1 MKLTHYSI
9 LVLAKIN
16 ENLLYWKKPV
26 KFNDLHICSFFNITD
41 CDQNYMQMLNHQIN
55 DKKSVG
61 LCSLFSF
68 FFLSSIFRPRPQ
80 YCDYF
85 HMKLVDGFLFRVSVD
100 WALKRPGEPGLK
112 NKRFRWVRITGWF
125 RVDGERLGELK
136 CNLQSLAHHRGESPT
151 VYEWRN
157 VKDKTR
163 QDKNNLH
170 FLFLSVL
177 FIYLFLTFIYLLSP
191 RLCYWGIKKCVSDWN
206 FTNK

>member
-1 MKLTHYSI
+1 MWYSSNVI
-9 LVLAKIN
+9 PCNRTNCFSSSNFFQASLNTIDPCMIVQERLAGNYDMPLRNFKNQFGVICAWVNEVDSLFYFGTRKFN

-100 WALKRPGEPGLK
+100 WALKRPGE
-112 NKRFRWVRITGWF
+112 RFKKQAVPVGPHHWMVSCGRRKARWT
-125 RVDGERLGELK
+125 
-136 CNLQSLAHHRGESPT
+136 
-151 VYEWRN
+151 
-157 VKDKTR
+157 
-163 QDKNNLH
+163 
-170 FLFLSVL
+170 
-177 FIYLFLTFIYLLSP
+177 
-191 RLCYWGIKKCVSDWN
+191 
-206 FTNK
+206 